1 MIGKIK
7 FSVFLIICSCASA
20 RQVPVLPFEKRI
32 YVTCEK
38 EQVNP
43 PEGKLC
49 FKQCVARYLISKKC
63 YKWFSDVI
71 VLEKNHG
78 RFYNWEFRMIEN

>member
-1 MIGKIK
+1 MRILFLLILTT
-7 FSVFLIICSCASA
+7 FSSCASA
-20 RQVPVLPFEKRI
+20 KKIPLLPFEKRI

-49 FKQCVARYLISKKC
+49 FRQCVARYLISKKC
-63 YKWFSDVI
+63 YEWHLDV
-71 VLEKNHG
+71 LDLKEAHEK
-78 RFYNWEFRMIEN
+78 FYNWEMRIIK